1 MNSRKRV
8 PFGLLALVVVLLGG
22 VWTGSPEAP
31 EPAAIAWYSDLA
43 QARADAER
51 LQRPLFL
58 MAATPQCRGIAGM
71 W

>member
-1 MNSRKRV
+1 M
-8 PFGLLALVVVLLGG
+8 LLAAFLLQAAATE
-22 VWTGSPEAP
+22 VQEPISKP

-43 QARADAER
+43 QARADAKR

-58 MAATPQCRGIAGM
+58 MAATPQCRSIAGM